1 MVSVLAISD
10 THSKHGHIESLPDAD
25 ILVHGGDF
33 TNVGTLRDIR
43 SYDEWVGRLVERER
57 KFKFAI
63 LIAGNHDITLEEDYY
78 TKVGCKRFH
87 HGKVHDH
94 RECVKVVRNGHSVYL
109 EDERVELLGVSFYG
123 SPYQP
128 EFCQWA
134 FNLQRGDALK
144 REWAKIP
151 DQGIDVLITHG
162 PPKVFAFT
170 HSFSFS
176 HFLSLTLFLSIISR
190 CCLVDS
196 ITATECT
203 K

>member
-1 MVSVLAISD
+1 MFQLDPKSNPNVVSILSISD
-10 THSKHGHIESLPDAD
+10 THSKHSQIPKLPDAD

-33 TNVGTLRDIR
+33 TNTGSLRDVR
-43 SYDEWVGRLVERER
+43 SYNSWIGDLVETQK

-78 TKVGCKRFH
+78 AEVGFKRFH
-87 HGKVHDH
+87 HGKKQDH
-94 RECVKVVRNGHSVYL
+94 KECVNVVRNGHSVYL

-134 FNLQRGDALK
+134 FNLQRGAPLK
-144 REWAKIP
+144 KEWAKIP

-162 PPKVFAFT
+162 PPKVVSST
-170 HSFSFS
+170 
-176 HFLSLTLFLSIISR
+176 TI
-190 CCLVDS
+190 
-196 ITATECT
+196 
-203 K
+203 